1 MRSYELVFI
10 LNADMEDEATE
21 AAVNKFTGLI
31 EKNGGELVK
40 IDKWGKRRLAYPIN
54 KRNEGYYVLVNFKAE
69 PAVSHEVERVLRI
82 TDEVIRHMVIV
93 QEDK

>member
-40 IDKWGKRRLAYPIN
+40 VDKWGKRRLAYPIN
-54 KRNEGYYVLVNFKAE
+54 KRTEGYYVLVNFKAE

>member
-40 IDKWGKRRLAYPIN
+40 VDKWGKRRLAYPIN

>member
-1 MRSYELVFI
+1 
-10 LNADMEDEATE
+10 MEDEATE

-40 IDKWGKRRLAYPIN
+40 VDKWGKRRLAYPIN